1 MSLNGDFLTEAEPSL
16 ILIKS
21 KMKEIVQAGAE
32 EYMGALTEGLVMIMA
47 APRGNYKLK
56 KQRIN

>member
-1 MSLNGDFLTEAEPSL
+1 
-16 ILIKS
+16 
-21 KMKEIVQAGAE
+21 MKEIVQAGAE

>member
-1 MSLNGDFLTEAEPSL
+1 VSLNGDFLTEAETSL

-21 KMKEIVQAGAE
+21 KMKEIVQAVAE
-32 EYMGALTEGLVMIMA
+32 EYMGALAEGLVMIMA
-47 APRGNYKLK
+47 APRGNYELK